1 MEITLTRGLPNGGRQ
16 VRLAVFVQEQG
27 FAEASEFDA
36 VDPAAWHAV
45 LWENGMPLATGRVFP
60 DESRES
66 RFTIGRIAVQREYR
80 GSRLGAQI
88 MEALEEK
95 ARTLGAREV
104 GLCAQVQA
112 RGFYESLGYASYGD
126 TIYEESVPHIHMLK
140 KL

>member
-45 LWENGMPLATGRVFP
+45 LWENGLPLATGRVFP

-88 MEALEEK
+88 MEAL
-95 ARTLGAREV
+95 
-104 GLCAQVQA
+104 
-112 RGFYESLGYASYGD
+112 
-126 TIYEESVPHIHMLK
+126 
-140 KL
+140 